1 MNAAASL
8 CLTVEGVSTEKAQ
21 FHRTGRRYDK
31 VMPTGLLVVWDIG
44 RALTFTL
51 QEEFQGVRSQR
62 GYNQVSGHGK
72 IAFGAISSPRPHP
85 HPTPVVIPPF
95 AFTPPSGGH

>member
-72 IAFGAISSPRPHP
+72 SPLERFLPP
-85 HPTPVVIPPF
+85 APTP
-95 AFTPPSGGH
+95 TPPPS